1 MGQAI
6 SKFETNAVFTG
17 DSAFKLYGPS
27 LDPGEDLL
35 TLFPFA
41 FGADNDSMVIAY
53 SEVSGRL
60 LLFWQKGISIEG
72 EGGKPTVAYVA
83 QC

>member
-6 SKFETNAVFTG
+6 SKFETNAVFAG
-17 DSAFKLYGPS
+17 DSAFKLYGPF

-53 SEVSGRL
+53 SEVSGKRL
-60 LLFWQKGISIEG
+60 LFRQNGISIED

-83 QC
+83 QR